1 MLLSAGKARRDTAT
15 RNAPVTVRQ
24 YTAPLL
30 LRLAHLT
37 DGKAVS
43 GYRDTFMKLLSG
55 GVIIRNLSPAKQS
68 FSHHQQAYQNH
79 TMAKSN
85 PNAERYISIA
95 RACLRAINESADS
108 PASREEKIQAVY
120 DAIDEAFQ
128 AQLAD
133 YRQSAAI
140 MASVLERIAS
150 GQLSQDQAAEL
161 ARKTLAQ
168 QPVTGPGNTLMH

>member
-1 MLLSAGKARRDTAT
+1 MKPMPG
-15 RNAPVTVRQ
+15 NA
-24 YTAPLL
+24 
-30 LRLAHLT
+30 
-37 DGKAVS
+37 
-43 GYRDTFMKLLSG
+43 
-55 GVIIRNLSPAKQS
+55 IIRNLFRLEQS
-68 FSHHQQAYQNH
+68 FSHHRHGFHND

-85 PNAERYISIA
+85 PNAERYITIA
-95 RACLRAINESADS
+95 RACLQAINVSADS
-108 PASREEKIQAVY
+108 PATREEKIQAVY